1 MPCLWQSL
9 ATARPIPLAAPVIK
23 AVLPALK
30 TGCSGMIGLGGVDW
44 IGALAG
50 TNPPVELGANSVVGG
65 DDNLS

>member
-1 MPCLWQSL
+1 M
-9 ATARPIPLAAPVIK
+9 IK

-30 TGCSGMIGLGGVDW
+30 TGCSGMIGLRGVDW